1 MLAHA
6 RSDYT
11 PPDPTTTGSVSAP
24 EKKAEPAPP
33 PVYQPPVPEPVS
45 PTERA
50 LLEKLQA
57 RRDALKQR
65 QDALDLR
72 EQMLKDAERKL
83 ESGVS
88 DLKEAEEKAATV
100 TTNKGEAEK
109 AGLKTI
115 VTMYETMKPKD
126 AARVFDRLSLE
137 TLVPIVLAMN
147 PRKMAEV
154 LALMGSE
161 PAERLTVALANRARG
176 LDSPQTASAAPTLPP
191 GELQAIDPGRRGA
204 EASVLHTVSA
214 SARSIAP
221 SSAEGFVA
229 GAKRSMT
236 RPSRPIRNFVKFHLI
251 FCVPRRPGFSP
262 LQIDVE
268 RVGARAVHLD
278 LGQNRECHVVGERA
292 EALDLLGVARLLGAE
307 LVAGKPQHHE
317 APAAMAPPQGFE
329 PLILRGEAAFRG
341 GVDHEQDLAS
351 VLRQRMRPAAR
362 VERRVREDV
371 AHAVVA
377 FSCRM
382 IPSRPAAYLP
392 DFMERFQA

>member
-1 MLAHA
+1 MTRPARRLATLASLPA
-6 RSDYT
+6 RPFRLRLIDAVILAAIGLLVLKLTALMGGET
-11 PPDPTTTGSVSAP
+11 PPPGAPLPAFARALAKARTAYEPGDPTTTGSVSPP

-88 DLKEAEEKAATV
+88 DLKEAEEKAEAGGAK
-100 TTNKGEAEK
+100 KGDAEK

-176 LDSPQTASAAPTLPP
+176 LDAPQTASAAPSLPP
-191 GELQAIDPGRRGA
+191 GELPAIDSGPK
-204 EASVLHTVSA
+204 
-214 SARSIAP
+214 AR
-221 SSAEGFVA
+221 
-229 GAKRSMT
+229 
-236 RPSRPIRNFVKFHLI
+236 
-251 FCVPRRPGFSP
+251 
-262 LQIDVE
+262 
-268 RVGARAVHLD
+268 
-278 LGQNRECHVVGERA
+278 
-292 EALDLLGVARLLGAE
+292 
-307 LVAGKPQHHE
+307 
-317 APAAMAPPQGFE
+317 
-329 PLILRGEAAFRG
+329 
-341 GVDHEQDLAS
+341 
-351 VLRQRMRPAAR
+351 
-362 VERRVREDV
+362 
-371 AHAVVA
+371 
-377 FSCRM
+377 
-382 IPSRPAAYLP
+382 
-392 DFMERFQA
+392 